1 MTKVECYSNRIHNG
15 ATILNRRWQALVL
28 MSGGWC
34 LVSRLPTPWNVQRPG
49 TLQKRI
55 MKVPEVN
62 SEVSTGDSRQ
72 RKIIHCDCD
81 CFYAAVEIRDDPRLR
96 GLPVA
101 VGGRSERRGVITTCS
116 YEAREFGVRS
126 AMPTATAKRLC
137 PDLILIPPNMEKY
150 RDVSQQVRKIFFD
163 YTDLVE
169 PLSLDEAFLDV
180 SDASQ
185 CQGSATLIAEEIRR
199 RVREEVGITVSA
211 GVAPNKF
218 LAKIGSDWNK
228 PDGLWVITPDQVD
241 AFVKALPVE
250 RLSGVGKVTARK
262 LHSMGIQ
269 SCGDLREHSLIELAE
284 RFGRFGERLH
294 ELSYGRDNR
303 QVKVSHR
310 RKSLS
315 VERTF
320 EEDLADVEQC
330 LQALSG
336 LLLKLNDRLQKV
348 DTSYVVTKQVI
359 KLKFNDFTLTTM
371 ECGAK
376 TVRLTTFQGLCRQA
390 FERGNRPVRLIG
402 LGVRFVDL
410 MGNNNPYQLALFDE
424 EDLPEAGD

>member
-1 MTKVECYSNRIHNG
+1 MVTEFIIAPQLTFFAGNPYFMAPPPESDNSHD
-15 ATILNRRWQALVL
+15 
-28 MSGGWC
+28 SD
-34 LVSRLPTPWNVQRPG
+34 TPA
-49 TLQKRI
+49 
-55 MKVPEVN
+55 
-62 SEVSTGDSRQ
+62 RQ

-81 CFYAAVEIRDDPRLR
+81 CFYAAVEIRDDPRLA
-96 GLPVA
+96 GLPLA

-126 AMPTATAKRLC
+126 AMATATAKRLC
-137 PDLILIPPNMEKY
+137 PDLVLIPPNMEKY
-150 RDVSQQVRKIFFD
+150 REVSQQVRKIFFD

-180 SDASQ
+180 SDATQ
-185 CQGSATLIAEEIRR
+185 YRGSATLIAEEIRR

-228 PDGLWVITPDQVD
+228 PDGLWVIRPEQVD
-241 AFVKALPVE
+241 EFVSVLPVE
-250 RLSGVGKVTARK
+250 KLSGVGKVTAKK
-262 LHSMGIQ
+262 LHGLGIKTC
-269 SCGDLREHSLIELAE
+269 SDLRTHSMIELVE
-284 RFGRFGERLH
+284 HFGRFGKRLF
-294 ELSYGRDNR
+294 ELSHGRDNR
-303 QVKVSHR
+303 PVKVSHR

-320 EEDLADVEQC
+320 AEDLSDIDQC
-330 LQALSG
+330 LQALSS
-336 LLLKLNDRLQKV
+336 LLLNLNERLQKV
-348 DTSYVVTKQVI
+348 DDSYLVTKQVI

-376 TVRLTTFQGLCRQA
+376 SVRLSTFQSLCRQA

-410 MGNNNPYQLALFDE
+410 MGNDNPYQLSLFDE
-424 EDLPEAGD
+424 EDLPDTDALGKTK